1 MKLGVGVLTKNQYY
15 RPLLGFL
22 ASIWLISG
30 SLSAAEKSKK
40 EAASG
45 SKVRE
50 KNIIREK
57 QYKGKQSKID
67 FDSVD
72 IVGEKKTP
80 YGSALTQRESDKNV
94 SLIKI
99 RKHWHQEMVQSTS
112 SLETGK
118 K

>member
-1 MKLGVGVLTKNQYY
+1 MKKNS
-15 RPLLGFL
+15 LKTLVCVF
-22 ASIWLISG
+22 
-30 SLSAAEKSKK
+30 LSACFIVGGESFSQDDKK
-40 EAASG
+40 NAST
-45 SKVRE
+45 KKARE

-67 FDSVD
+67 FDAID
-72 IVGEKKTP
+72 ILGEKKTP